1 MKKTI
6 EQCNFCGRVVGCGPT
21 DTDDDDMIEIR
32 VRRRWYAWPSS
43 HGKSRETILM
53 CLGCQKK
60 LKRLMLMPM
69 LGGDENG

>member
-6 EQCNFCGRVVGCGPT
+6 EQCDFCGRTVGCGPT
-21 DTDDDDMIEIR
+21 DTDDVDMIEIR
-32 VRRRWYAWPSS
+32 VRRRWYAWPSD

-69 LGGDENG
+69 FGGDENG